1 MRPSFL
7 RLTRRMK
14 VNVITLLHVINLKH
28 RGQWR
33 QCMRAD
39 GGQPSSEE
47 ERILVHCDLDAF
59 FASVEI
65 LHRNLDP
72 NRPLI
77 IGSDPQGGRG
87 RGIVSTCN
95 YAARTYGIR
104 SAMPI
109 GEAWRRCPGAPF
121 GPGHYINGTRGLYS
135 RASRKVMAIL
145 REPAQHFEKAGID
158 EAYLDI
164 TQTVDGDWDAAYAL
178 CRELQSSIEDQL
190 GLTAS
195 FGIAPTRILAKMS
208 SEINKPNGIFR
219 LLPDETLDFF
229 TGRSLRDV
237 PGIGPKRATQL
248 AEWGF
253 NSVDEAYEL
262 GELALGRIAG
272 ERFSSWLVNVVDGS
286 TSREVSPLRSRKSI
300 GKENTFGTDQTDK
313 EHVLQHLQSLVH
325 HVMTKAKS
333 IGVAGRLCEVKIRY
347 TGFETHTHGR
357 SIPVAMDDV
366 DVFAR
371 LAERLFALNVDH
383 KRSIRLIGFRLGQ
396 LAMPSTRQAKLLLEE
411 E

>member
-77 IGSDPQGGRG
+77 IGSDPQGGRR

>member
-1 MRPSFL
+1 
-7 RLTRRMK
+7 MK
-14 VNVITLLHVINLKH
+14 EENAGT
-28 RGQWR
+28 
-33 QCMRAD
+33 
-39 GGQPSSEE
+39 SSSN

-65 LHRNLDP
+65 LHRSLDP
-72 NRPLI
+72 ERPLI
-77 IGSDPQGGRG
+77 IGSDPKNGRG

-95 YAARTYGIR
+95 YAARAFGIR

-121 GPGHYINGTRGLYS
+121 GTGHYIHGTRGLYN
-135 RASRKVMAIL
+135 RASRKVMAML
-145 REPAQHFEKAGID
+145 RPPAEHFEQAGID

-164 TQTVDGDWDAAYAL
+164 TNEVEGDWDRAYAL
-178 CRELQSSIEDQL
+178 CRDLQKSIEAHL

-219 LLPDETLDFF
+219 MLPDETHEFF
-229 TGRSLRDV
+229 VERSLREV

-253 NSVDEAYEL
+253 NTVDEAYEL

-272 ERFSSWLVNVVDGS
+272 ERFATWLVQVVDGD
-286 TSREVSPLRSRKSI
+286 TSSEVSPLRSRKSI
-300 GKENTFGTDQTDK
+300 GKENTFSSD
-313 EHVLQHLQSLVH
+313 EHDNERVLERLKILVET
-325 HVMTKAKS
+325 VMAKAKV
-333 IGVAGRLCEVKIRY
+333 IGVAGRLCEVKVRY

-366 DVFAR
+366 DVFTR
-371 LAERLFALNVDH
+371 LAVRLFALNV
-383 KRSIRLIGFRLGQ
+383 
-396 LAMPSTRQAKLLLEE
+396 
-411 E
+411 

>member
-1 MRPSFL
+1 
-7 RLTRRMK
+7 
-14 VNVITLLHVINLKH
+14 
-28 RGQWR
+28 
-33 QCMRAD
+33 MRAD
-39 GGQPSSEE
+39 DGQPSSEE

-65 LHRNLDP
+65 LHRSLDP

>member
-1 MRPSFL
+1 
-7 RLTRRMK
+7 
-14 VNVITLLHVINLKH
+14 
-28 RGQWR
+28 
-33 QCMRAD
+33 MRAD

>member
-33 QCMRAD
+33 RCMRAD
-39 GGQPSSEE
+39 DVQPSSEE

-65 LHRNLDP
+65 LHRSLDP

>member
-1 MRPSFL
+1 
-7 RLTRRMK
+7 
-14 VNVITLLHVINLKH
+14 
-28 RGQWR
+28 
-33 QCMRAD
+33 MRAD

-65 LHRNLDP
+65 LHRSLDP

-396 LAMPSTRQAKLLLEE
+396 LAMPSTRQAKLLLDEE
-411 E
+411 

>member
-1 MRPSFL
+1 
-7 RLTRRMK
+7 
-14 VNVITLLHVINLKH
+14 
-28 RGQWR
+28 
-33 QCMRAD
+33 MRAD
-39 GGQPSSEE
+39 DVQPSSEE

>member
-1 MRPSFL
+1 MREDSAESL
-7 RLTRRMK
+7 
-14 VNVITLLHVINLKH
+14 
-28 RGQWR
+28 Q
-33 QCMRAD
+33 
-39 GGQPSSEE
+39 GG

-65 LHRNLDP
+65 LHRDLDP
-72 NRPLI
+72 ERPLI

-95 YAARTYGIR
+95 YAARAYGIR

-109 GEAWRRCPGAPF
+109 GEAWRRCPGTPF
-121 GPGHYINGTRGLYS
+121 GPGHYIGGTRGLYS

-145 REPAQHFEKAGID
+145 QEPAEHFEKAGID

-164 TQTVDGDWDAAYAL
+164 TQAVGGDWDAAYAM
-178 CRELQSSIEDQL
+178 CRDLQRQIVEEL

-219 LLPDETLDFF
+219 MLPDETLDFF
-229 TGRSLRDV
+229 VGRSLRDV

-253 NSVDEAYEL
+253 NTVDEAYEL

-272 ERFSSWLVNVVDGS
+272 EHFASWMIRVVDGA

-300 GKENTFGTDQTDK
+300 GKEHTFRTDQTDK
-313 EHVLQHLQSLVH
+313 EKVLKHLQSLVQR
-325 HVMTKAKS
+325 VMTKAKS
-333 IGVAGRLCEVKIRY
+333 IGVAGRLCEVKVRY

-383 KRSIRLIGFRLGQ
+383 KRSVRLIGFRLGQ
-396 LAMPSTRQAKLLLEE
+396 LAMPTTRQAKLLLEE

>member
-1 MRPSFL
+1 MSGEQAPPA
-7 RLTRRMK
+7 
-14 VNVITLLHVINLKH
+14 ND
-28 RGQWR
+28 Q
-33 QCMRAD
+33 
-39 GGQPSSEE
+39 
-47 ERILVHCDLDAF
+47 ERILIHCDLDAF

-65 LHRNLDP
+65 LHRDLDP
-72 NRPLI
+72 ERPLI
-77 IGSDPQGGRG
+77 IGSDPKGGRG

-135 RASRKVMAIL
+135 RASRKVMAVL
-145 REPAQHFEKAGID
+145 RKPAEHFEKAGID
-158 EAYLDI
+158 EAYLDV
-164 TQTVDGDWDAAYAL
+164 TQAVGGDWDAAYAL
-178 CRELQSSIEDQL
+178 CRKLQASIESEV

-208 SEINKPNGIFR
+208 SEINKPKGIFR

-229 TGRSLRDV
+229 TERSLRDV

-253 NSVDEAYEL
+253 NTVDEAYEI
-262 GELALGRIAG
+262 GEIALGRIAG
-272 ERFSSWLVNVVDGS
+272 ERFASWLVRVVDGT

-300 GKENTFGTDQTDK
+300 GKENTFSSDQNDQQM
-313 EHVLQHLQSLVH
+313 VLGHLKHLVQ
-325 HVMTKAKS
+325 HVMTKAKE
-333 IGVAGRLCEVKIRY
+333 IGVSGRLCEVKIRY

-357 SIPVAMDDV
+357 SIPVAMDDI
-366 DVFAR
+366 DVFSR

-383 KRSIRLIGFRLGQ
+383 GRPIRLIGFRLGQ
-396 LAMPSTRQAKLLLEE
+396 LDMPSTRQAKLLLEE

>member
-1 MRPSFL
+1 MSGEQAPPA
-7 RLTRRMK
+7 
-14 VNVITLLHVINLKH
+14 NE
-28 RGQWR
+28 Q
-33 QCMRAD
+33 
-39 GGQPSSEE
+39 
-47 ERILVHCDLDAF
+47 ERILIHCDLDAF

-65 LHRNLDP
+65 LHRDLDP
-72 NRPLI
+72 ERPLI
-77 IGSDPQGGRG
+77 IGSDPKGGRG

-135 RASRKVMAIL
+135 RASRKVMAVL
-145 REPAQHFEKAGID
+145 RKPAEHFEKAGID
-158 EAYLDI
+158 EAYLDV
-164 TQTVDGDWDAAYAL
+164 TKAVDGDWDAAYAL
-178 CRELQSSIEDQL
+178 CRTLQESIESEV

-208 SEINKPNGIFR
+208 SEINKPKGIFR

-229 TGRSLRDV
+229 TERSLRDV

-253 NSVDEAYEL
+253 NTVDEAYEI
-262 GELALGRIAG
+262 GEIALGRIAG
-272 ERFSSWLVNVVDGS
+272 DRFASWLIRVVDGM

-300 GKENTFGTDQTDK
+300 GKENTFSNDQNDQERVL
-313 EHVLQHLQSLVH
+313 EHLKHLVQ
-325 HVMTKAKS
+325 HVMGKAKE
-333 IGVAGRLCEVKIRY
+333 IGVSGRLCEVKIRY

-357 SIPVAMDDV
+357 SIPVAMDDI
-366 DVFAR
+366 DVFSR
-371 LAERLFALNVDH
+371 LAERLFALNVEH
-383 KRSIRLIGFRLGQ
+383 GRPIRLIGFRLGQ
-396 LAMPSTRQAKLLLEE
+396 LDMPSTRQAKLLLEE

>member
-1 MRPSFL
+1 
-7 RLTRRMK
+7 
-14 VNVITLLHVINLKH
+14 
-28 RGQWR
+28 
-33 QCMRAD
+33 
-39 GGQPSSEE
+39 
-47 ERILVHCDLDAF
+47 
-59 FASVEI
+59 
-65 LHRNLDP
+65 
-72 NRPLI
+72 
-77 IGSDPQGGRG
+77 
-87 RGIVSTCN
+87 
-95 YAARTYGIR
+95 
-104 SAMPI
+104 
-109 GEAWRRCPGAPF
+109 
-121 GPGHYINGTRGLYS
+121 
-135 RASRKVMAIL
+135 
-145 REPAQHFEKAGID
+145 
-158 EAYLDI
+158 
-164 TQTVDGDWDAAYAL
+164 
-178 CRELQSSIEDQL
+178 
-190 GLTAS
+190 
-195 FGIAPTRILAKMS
+195 
-208 SEINKPNGIFR
+208 
-219 LLPDETLDFF
+219 
-229 TGRSLRDV
+229 
-237 PGIGPKRATQL
+237 
-248 AEWGF
+248 
-253 NSVDEAYEL
+253 VDEAYEL